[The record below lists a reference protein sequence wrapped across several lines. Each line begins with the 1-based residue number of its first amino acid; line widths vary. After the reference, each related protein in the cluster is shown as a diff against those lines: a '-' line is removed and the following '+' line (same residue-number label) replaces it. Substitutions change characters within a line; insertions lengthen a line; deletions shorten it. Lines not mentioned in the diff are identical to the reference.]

1 MDRTKT
7 NLTVRSDLLT
17 VLVIVHW
24 LNYAG
29 TGTKALSSSPDITV
43 EDRIRPPDSIQGPFS
58 SAYHLLRLEAIS
70 PTYVSSWKLWS
81 TWKQAES
88 QEVSGTHLQ
97 TPRSLPC
104 EWNTQQTCRKPML
117 KFIDLNS
124 LSLAEALDAFGLKV
138 NCGLVHHW
146 LALDALRPL
155 YFINAFLP

>member
-29 TGTKALSSSPDITV
+29 TGTKALRSSPDITV

-81 TWKQAES
+81 T
-88 QEVSGTHLQ
+88 
-97 TPRSLPC
+97 
-104 EWNTQQTCRKPML
+104 
-117 KFIDLNS
+117 
-124 LSLAEALDAFGLKV
+124 
-138 NCGLVHHW
+138 
-146 LALDALRPL
+146 
-155 YFINAFLP
+155 